1 MNRCLSR
8 GSLQLREEENGMRK
22 LLVKIGSLLC
32 ACAVTISPLV
42 VEGCRVRY
50 YQPKEPDGLKE
61 FVQRR

>member
-1 MNRCLSR
+1 
-8 GSLQLREEENGMRK
+8 MRK

-42 VEGCRVRY
+42 VEGCRTRY